1 MSIKYSATLRSP
13 FSVPVFVFPFEK
25 KAAEFI
31 KTLLINE
38 IAQFCHLNCQKQS
51 MFPSS
56 CCPEQRQHFII
67 FLLANIFFG
76 TTLWILYVMQ
86 ALRWLLCLVC
96 NPPLVSGPIE
106 SVSCTVLNTWRQK
119 NYNSTSP
126 LYTSQE
132 MISERPNRKEQ
143 DRRRYKTPSSFLKN
157 YKKSRFQALLPVPI
171 LQSHAAGIF
180 YNWKLLFYNS

>member
-1 MSIKYSATLRSP
+1 
-13 FSVPVFVFPFEK
+13 
-25 KAAEFI
+25 
-31 KTLLINE
+31 
-38 IAQFCHLNCQKQS
+38 

-157 YKKSRFQALLPVPI
+157 YKKIKVSSFTSSAYPLEPCCWHLLQLEAFI
-171 LQSHAAGIF
+171 L
-180 YNWKLLFYNS
+180 